1 MKFGGRG
8 FYLFLVTG
16 VIAAVVG
23 IRALDPFFVQALR
36 LIAFDSYQRVAP
48 PHFDPA
54 VPVRVVDI
62 DEASIA
68 RIGQWPWPR
77 TVMAD
82 LVTRLTAKGAAAVAF
97 DVMFPEADR
106 TSLEEV
112 VKHMPPEQAT
122 RLAGAVLTAP
132 SNDEVFAEALRQTPS
147 VIGTTLTASGMTRSL
162 PAKAGFAVAG
172 DDPRP
177 FMVAFRGATGN
188 LPILTAAAKGIGALN
203 WTPDRD
209 QVLRRV
215 SLVFRLGD
223 QYVPSLAA
231 EALRIAQGAST
242 FVLKSSN
249 ASGETAFGATTGLN
263 HIRIGDISV
272 PTDAAGA
279 IWMKF
284 RGTAPASFIP
294 AWKVLAGEV
303 PDDEI
308 AGRIM
313 LVGTSAAGLLDLRAT
328 PIDSVL
334 PGVEVIAMMIEH
346 IVSGQNLV
354 RPDYAPALEEAIII
368 VLGALLA
375 FVFPRVPART
385 SGLIGALTVFG
396 LLLGG
401 WLAYRYADLL
411 LDPLYPAL
419 GLMLLVGVAT
429 FHIYRRVEL
438 QRGEI
443 RGAFGRYVAPA
454 VVERLIAN
462 PEKLKLGGEVREI
475 TLLFCDVRNFTSIS
489 EAMSAEE
496 LTSFINEL
504 LTPLSETI
512 LTHRGT
518 IDKYIG
524 DSIMA
529 FWNAPLDDADHAS
542 LACRAALDMAA
553 HLPALNRMWQE
564 RAAADGR
571 AFRPVRI
578 GIGLNTGN
586 CCVGNLGSTQRFD
599 YSAIGD
605 EVNLAARLEGLS
617 KLYGV
622 TAVLSQRTV
631 EDANGVAAFELDLVR
646 VKGRAQP
653 TRIYTLRDL
662 VGAGGDRAAGDGA
675 LRGEPHDELHGAFLA
690 AYRKAA
696 WDEAEAALARCR
708 ALGIV
713 SLETYYALFAARI
726 AAFRANPPP
735 SGWDGTYTALEK

>member
-8 FYLFLVTG
+8 FYVLLVTG
-16 VIAAVVG
+16 VIAALVAV
-23 IRALDPFFVQALR
+23 RALDPFFVQALR

-48 PHFDPA
+48 PVFDKS
-54 VPVRVVDI
+54 VPVRVIDI
-62 DEASIA
+62 DEQSIA

-82 LVTRLTAKGAAAVAF
+82 LLKKLTAKGAAAVAF

-106 TSLEEV
+106 TSLEQV
-112 VKHMPPEQAT
+112 VKHLPAEQAAALKDT
-122 RLAGAVLTAP
+122 VAASP
-132 SNDEVFAEALRQTPS
+132 SNDRMFADALRQTPS
-147 VIGTTLTASGMTRSL
+147 VIGTTLTAGGGASSFK
-162 PAKAGFAVAG
+162 PKAGFAVAG

-177 FMVAFRGATGN
+177 FMISFTGATGN
-188 LPILTAAAKGIGALN
+188 LPIFAEAAKGIGALN

-223 QYVPSLAA
+223 HYVPSLAA

-242 FVLKSSN
+242 FILKSSN
-249 ASGETAFGATTGLN
+249 ANGETAFGRTTGLN
-263 HIRIGDISV
+263 HIRIGDIEV

-284 RGTAPASFIP
+284 RGSDPESFIP

-303 PDDEI
+303 PDGEI

-313 LVGTSAAGLLDLRAT
+313 LVGTSAPGLLDLRAT
-328 PIDSVL
+328 PIDPVL

-346 IVSGQNLV
+346 IVNGQSLV
-354 RPDYAPALEEAIII
+354 RPDYALALEELVIV

-375 FVFPRVPART
+375 FIFPRVSALT
-385 SGLIGALTVFG
+385 SGLIGALTVVG
-396 LLLGG
+396 LLAAG
-401 WLAYRYADLL
+401 WLAYQYADLL
-411 LDPLYPAL
+411 FDPLYPAL
-419 GLMLLVGVAT
+419 GLMVLVGVAT

-454 VVERLIAN
+454 VVERLIAS
-462 PEKLKLGGEVREI
+462 PEKLELGGEVRDI
-475 TLLFCDVRNFTSIS
+475 TLMFCDVRNFTSIS
-489 EAMSAEE
+489 ETMSAHE
-496 LTSFINEL
+496 LTTFINEL

-512 LTHRGT
+512 LEHRGT

-542 LACRAALDMAA
+542 LACRSALDMAGKM
-553 HLPALNRMWQE
+553 PELNRVWQE
-564 RAAADGR
+564 RAAEAGH
-571 AFRPVRI
+571 AFKPVRI
-578 GIGLNTGN
+578 GIGINTGK

-617 KLYGV
+617 KAYGV
-622 TAVLSQRTV
+622 IAILSERTV
-631 EDANGVAAFELDLVR
+631 RDSNGIGALELDVVR
-646 VKGRAQP
+646 VKGRARP
-653 TRIYTLRDL
+653 TRIYTFLDL
-662 VGAGGDRAAGDGA
+662 LGAAGNGAGRLPQAHEQF
-675 LRGEPHDELHGAFLA
+675 LESYRGQ
-690 AYRKAA
+690 A
-696 WDEAEAALARCR
+696 WDDAEAAIARCR
-708 ALGIV
+708 ALGIR
-713 SLETYYALFAARI
+713 SLESYYALFAARV
-726 AAFRANPPP
+726 AAFRSNPPQEN
-735 SGWDGTYTALEK
+735 WDGAFTALEK